1 MRGVRVVLVCVLL
14 AAFAVSARGSA
25 SPLTVC
31 LDYLPNPNHVPLY
44 AGLDS
49 GAFAARGLDVELVVP
64 SSASDP
70 AKLAAARAAD
80 IALTPQINYLIAR
93 AEGLPLVAVGVL
105 IDHSLGGLLALSDRG
120 VKTLSNLAQ
129 RPIGYSLAP
138 LEPALWRAMLTCAG
152 VDALDV
158 DLVNVGFNTVA
169 ALLAGSV
176 DAIGAFRNVEAI
188 QVELYGHTAVFFP
201 QEAFCVPETY
211 DLVFVAHPDL
221 VRERRADLVAFL
233 DAVEE
238 SIDATR
244 TSPDEALAAF
254 FHAFPELNDELDRR
268 SFAATLPL
276 YADSVRLGDPTT
288 WVDVQRFLVDA
299 GLLSEEMP
307 FESLVA
313 IDLFPTEP

>member
-1 MRGVRVVLVCVLL
+1 MKGVRLVLVSVLL
-14 AAFAVSARGSA
+14 ATFAASAWGSPA
-25 SPLTVC
+25 PLTVC

-44 AGLDS
+44 FALDS
-49 GAFAARGLDVELVVP
+49 GAFAARGLDVDLVVP
-64 SSASDP
+64 ASASDP
-70 AKLAAARAAD
+70 AKLAAAHAAD

-120 VKTLSNLAQ
+120 IERLSDLAG

-138 LEPALWRAMLTCAG
+138 LEPALWRAMLACAG
-152 VDALDV
+152 VDAPAV
-158 DLVNVGFNTVA
+158 DLVNVGFNTVT

-188 QVELYGHTAVFFP
+188 QVELYGHAPVFFP

-211 DLVFVAHPDL
+211 DLVFVAHSDL
-221 VRERRADLVAFL
+221 VRERRADVVAFL

-238 SIDATR
+238 SIGATR
-244 TSPDEALAAF
+244 RSPDEALATF
-254 FHAFPELNDELDRR
+254 FHAFPELDDELDRR

-276 YADSVRLGDPTT
+276 YADSVRLDNPTT
-288 WVDVQRFLVDA
+288 WADVQRFLVDA
-299 GLLSEEMP
+299 GLLGEEAP

-313 IDLFPTEP
+313 ANLFPIGP